1 MSDVEDYLKKNIF
14 GTPQLKPDERKKFLG
29 NFQERVALALT
40 VAQVRNP
47 QNLPLI
53 KRVMQRYPQY
63 HLYINGRLSTSYRQE
78 LIRLAVILNYQ
89 FTIIA
94 QKNRRLPTPKLSEQE
109 MGLVIA
115 DERHKVTRPTLL

>member
-40 VAQVRNP
+40 VAQVRNL

-78 LIRLAVILNYQ
+78 LIRLAVTLNYQ

-115 DERHKVTRPTLL
+115 DDRHKVTRPTLL

>member
-1 MSDVEDYLKKNIF
+1 
-14 GTPQLKPDERKKFLG
+14 
-29 NFQERVALALT
+29 
-40 VAQVRNP
+40 
-47 QNLPLI
+47 
-53 KRVMQRYPQY
+53 MQRYPQY

-78 LIRLAVILNYQ
+78 LIRLAVTLNYQ

-94 QKNRRLPTPKLSEQE
+94 QKNRRLPTPELSEQE

>member
-47 QNLPLI
+47 KNLPLI

-63 HLYINGRLSTSYRQE
+63 HLYINGRMSTSYRQE
-78 LIRLAVILNYQ
+78 LIRLAVTLNYQ

-94 QKNRRLPTPKLSEQE
+94 QKNRRLPTLKLSEQE

-115 DERHKVTRPTLL
+115 DDRHKVTRPTLL

>member
-78 LIRLAVILNYQ
+78 LIRLAVTLNYQ

-94 QKNRRLPTPKLSEQE
+94 QKNRRLPTPELSEQE

-115 DERHKVTRPTLL
+115 DELHKVTRPTLL

>member
-78 LIRLAVILNYQ
+78 LIRLAVTLNYQ

-94 QKNRRLPTPKLSEQE
+94 QKNRRLPTLKLSEQE

-115 DERHKVTRPTLL
+115 DDRHKVTRPTLL

>member
-47 QNLPLI
+47 KNLPLI

-78 LIRLAVILNYQ
+78 LIRLAVTLNYQ

-94 QKNRRLPTPKLSEQE
+94 QKNRRLPTLKLSEQE

-115 DERHKVTRPTLL
+115 DDRHKVTRPTLL

>member
-78 LIRLAVILNYQ
+78 LIRLAVTLNYQ